1 MDTVIST
8 IFLVLLFNSSLL
20 FESVDPRELEW
31 EKFNK
36 KISKFG
42 ELQKSGN
49 YLAIEKSPEII
60 EVDRATA
67 ELSNYVGV
75 TIMVS
80 CMILQDSHVCDSFY
94 I

>member
-1 MDTVIST
+1 MDTVI
-8 IFLVLLFNSSLL
+8 IKVFLLLMFNSSLL

-31 EKFNK
+31 DKFNK

-42 ELQKSGN
+42 ELKKSGN
-49 YLAIEKSPEII
+49 YLAIEKSPELI
-60 EVDRATA
+60 EVDMATS

-80 CMILQDSHVCDSFY
+80 
-94 I
+94 

>member
-1 MDTVIST
+1 MDTVIT
-8 IFLVLLFNSSLL
+8 KIFLLLLFNSTFL

-31 EKFNK
+31 DKFNK

-42 ELQKSGN
+42 ELKKSGN
-49 YLAIEKSPEII
+49 YLAIEKSPELI
-60 EVDRATA
+60 EVDMATS

-80 CMILQDSHVCDSFY
+80 
-94 I
+94 